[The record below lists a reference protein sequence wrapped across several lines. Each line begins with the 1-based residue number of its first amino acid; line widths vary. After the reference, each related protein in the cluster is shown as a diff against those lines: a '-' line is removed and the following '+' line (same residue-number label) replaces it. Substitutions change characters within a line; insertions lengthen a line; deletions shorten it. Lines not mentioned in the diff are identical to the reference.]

1 MFAATGPTMSLTE
14 NNDQRPYILVV
25 DDDDAV
31 RDSLQD
37 LFTSLDYEVATAKN
51 GTDALDQLARRRAD
65 VVLTDIYMEGT
76 DGFELIS
83 ALRKKHRETLVAA
96 MSGGHSGYDPL
107 TFARRLGADA
117 VIDKPFRTPQLV
129 ETLDRL
135 MRGFRRI
142 PK

>member
-1 MFAATGPTMSLTE
+1 MMSMSE
-14 NNDQRPYILVV
+14 SGNRRPYLLVV

-37 LFTSLDYEVATAKN
+37 LFTSLDYEVATAKD
-51 GTDALDQLARRRAD
+51 GTEALDQMARRSAD

-83 ALRKKHRETLVAA
+83 TLRKKHRATLVAA
-96 MSGGHSGYDPL
+96 MSGGHAGYDPL
-107 TFARRLGADA
+107 AFASRLGADV

-129 ETLDRL
+129 EAVDRL
-135 MRGFRRI
+135 MRGFRRT
-142 PK
+142 PL